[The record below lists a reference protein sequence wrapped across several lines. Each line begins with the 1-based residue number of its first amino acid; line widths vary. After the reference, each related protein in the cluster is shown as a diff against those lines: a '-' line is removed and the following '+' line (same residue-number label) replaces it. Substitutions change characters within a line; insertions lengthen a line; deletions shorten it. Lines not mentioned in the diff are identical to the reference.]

1 MDDIS
6 TAQLSSPSFD
16 PLEGVQ
22 ADGPAGAIPFV
33 YGHPDPDLLPVE
45 KIIAAA
51 EQALRARGRLALQY
65 GPEQGYGPLL
75 DYLIGKVE
83 RDEGLHIARANIM
96 LCAGAAQGLDTAAR
110 LFTRSGDVVLV
121 EAPSYHE
128 AIATLRDHP
137 VELRQVPMDDQGLVV
152 EALAERLEVLK
163 RAGRRVAFLYTIPT
177 FQNPAGIT
185 LTAERRE
192 ALVEL
197 AAEQGL
203 LLVEDDV
210 YRDLCYE
217 GRVPPSLFELA
228 GGRGVIR
235 LGSFSKILAPG
246 LRLGWIIAEA
256 TVIRQIATCGLKGNE
271 GGANPF
277 VAHVVAA
284 FCQEGW
290 LEPHITR
297 LVARYRARRDA
308 LVVALEREMSDDV
321 RWTRPAGG
329 FFVWLTLPAPLEAEA
344 VLAESTERGVV
355 FAPGVRFFAEGG
367 GRRNLRL
374 PFSFLSEA
382 QMAEGVRILAEVIR
396 EQRRPK
402 AQNPKFKANK
412 TDHQTIRL
420 SDQQRR
426 QTNVKSTLERL
437 RD

>member
-1 MDDIS
+1 M
-6 TAQLSSPSFD
+6 
-16 PLEGVQ
+16 Q
-22 ADGPAGAIPFV
+22 AGGPAGAIPFV

-45 KIIAAA
+45 KIITAT
-51 EQALRARGRLALQY
+51 ERALRARGRLALQY

-75 DYLIGKVE
+75 DVLVGKVE
-83 RDEGLHIARANIM
+83 RDEGLRITRANIM

-110 LFTRSGDVVLV
+110 LFTRPGDVVLV

-137 VELRQVPMDDQGLVV
+137 VELRQVPMDDQGLLV
-152 EALAERLEVLK
+152 EALAERLEALR

-192 ALVEL
+192 ALVAL
-197 AAEQGL
+197 AAERGL

-217 GRVPPSLFELA
+217 GQVPPSLFELA
-228 GGRGVIR
+228 GGQGVIR

-246 LRLGWIIAEA
+246 LRLGWIIAAPE
-256 TVIRQIATCGLKGNE
+256 VIQQIVGCGLKGNE

-284 FCQEGW
+284 FCREGW
-290 LEPHITR
+290 LEPHIAR
-297 LVARYRARRDA
+297 LVARYRTRRDA
-308 LVVALEREMSDDV
+308 LLAALEREMPDGV

-329 FFVWLTLPAPLEAEA
+329 FFIWLTLPHPLETEA
-344 VLAESTERGVV
+344 VLAAAAERGVL
-355 FAPGVRFFAEGG
+355 FTSGVRFFAEASEGG

-382 QMAEGVRILAEVIR
+382 QTAKGVRILAEVIR
-396 EQRRPK
+396 EQGRSKFKVQSPKLKGIKGK
-402 AQNPKFKANK
+402 AQ
-412 TDHQTIRL
+412 
-420 SDQQRR
+420 
-426 QTNVKSTLERL
+426 V
-437 RD
+437 

>member
-1 MDDIS
+1 
-6 TAQLSSPSFD
+6 
-16 PLEGVQ
+16 VQ
-22 ADGPAGAIPFV
+22 AGGPAGAIPFV

-45 KIIAAA
+45 KIIAAT
-51 EQALRARGRLALQY
+51 ERALRARGRLALQY
-65 GPEQGYGPLL
+65 GPEQGYGSLL

-83 RDEGLHIARANIM
+83 RDEELRISRADIM
-96 LCAGAAQGLDTAAR
+96 LCAGAAQGLDTVAR
-110 LFTRSGDVVLV
+110 LFTHPGDVVLV

-137 VELRQVPMDDQGLVV
+137 VELRQVLMDDQGLVV

-177 FQNPAGIT
+177 FQNPTGIT

-192 ALVEL
+192 ALAEL
-197 AAEQGL
+197 ASEREL

-210 YRDLCYE
+210 YRDLCFE

-235 LGSFSKILAPG
+235 LGSFSKILAAG
-246 LRLGWIIAEA
+246 LRLGWIIAEPE
-256 TVIRQIATCGLKGNE
+256 VIQRIVGCGLKGNE

-290 LEPHITR
+290 LEPHIAR
-297 LVARYRARRDA
+297 LVGCYRSRRDA
-308 LVVALEREMSDDV
+308 LLAALEQEMPDGV

-329 FFVWLTLPAPLEAEA
+329 FFVWLTLPEPLEAEA
-344 VLAESTERGVV
+344 VLAESTERGVL
-355 FAPGVRFFAEGG
+355 FTPGVRFFAEASEGG
-367 GRRNLRL
+367 GRRNLHL

-382 QMAEGVRILAEVIR
+382 QMAEGVRVLARVIKEQRSRGAR
-396 EQRRPK
+396 EQGSYE
-402 AQNPKFKANK
+402 AQSSKSKG
-412 TDHQTIRL
+412 
-420 SDQQRR
+420 QRW
-426 QTNVKSTLERL
+426 
-437 RD
+437 

>member
-6 TAQLSSPSFD
+6 APQPSLPSFD

-22 ADGPAGAIPFV
+22 AGGPAGAIPFV
-33 YGHPDPDLLPVE
+33 YGHPDPDLLPVD
-45 KIIAAA
+45 KIITAT
-51 EQALRARGRLALQY
+51 ERALRARGRLALQY
-65 GPEQGYGPLL
+65 GSEQGYGPLL

-83 RDEGLHIARANIM
+83 RDEGLRITRANIM

-110 LFTRSGDVVLV
+110 LFTRPGDVVLV

-137 VELRQVPMDDQGLVV
+137 VELRQVPMDGHGLVV
-152 EALAERLEVLK
+152 EALAEQLEALS

-177 FQNPAGIT
+177 FQNPSGIT
-185 LTAERRE
+185 MTAERRE

-228 GGRGVIR
+228 GGQGVIR
-235 LGSFSKILAPG
+235 LGSFSKILAAG
-246 LRLGWIIAEA
+246 LRLGWIIAEPE
-256 TVIRQIATCGLKGNE
+256 VIRRIVGCGLKGNE

-290 LEPHITR
+290 LEPHIAQ
-297 LVARYRARRDA
+297 LVACYRTRRDA
-308 LVVALEREMSDDV
+308 LLAALEREMPDGV

-329 FFVWLTLPAPLEAEA
+329 FFLWLTLPEPLEAEA
-344 VLAESTERGVV
+344 VLAEATERGVL
-355 FAPGVRFFAEGG
+355 FAPGVHFFAEASEGG
-367 GRRNLRL
+367 SRRNLRL
-374 PFSFLSEA
+374 PFSFLSET
-382 QMAEGVRILAEVIR
+382 QMAEGVKILADVIK
-396 EQRRPK
+396 EQGKLK
-402 AQNPKFKANK
+402 AQ
-412 TDHQTIRL
+412 
-420 SDQQRR
+420 SS
-426 QTNVKSTLERL
+426 KSKDDSPEKSLL
-437 RD
+437 

>member
-1 MDDIS
+1 MPDN
-6 TAQLSSPSFD
+6 TFAPQPSPPPFD

-22 ADGPAGAIPFV
+22 AGGPAGAIPFV

-45 KIIAAA
+45 KIITAT
-51 EQALRARGRLALQY
+51 ERALRTRGRLALQY

-75 DYLIGKVE
+75 DVLIGKVE
-83 RDEGLHIARANIM
+83 RDEGLRLTRASIM

-110 LFTRSGDVVLV
+110 LFTRPGDVVLV

-137 VELRQVPMDDQGLVV
+137 VELRQVPMDDQGLLV
-152 EALAERLEVLK
+152 EALAKRLEALN
-163 RAGRRVAFLYTIPT
+163 RAGRRVVFLYTIPT

-192 ALVEL
+192 ALVDL
-197 AAEQGL
+197 ATEQGL

-246 LRLGWIIAEA
+246 LRLGWIIAPAE
-256 TVIRQIATCGLKGNE
+256 VIQRIVSCGLKGNE

-290 LEPHITR
+290 LEPHIAQ

-308 LVVALEREMSDDV
+308 LLAALEREMPEGV

-329 FFVWLTLPAPLEAEA
+329 FFVWLTLPQPLEAEA
-344 VLAESTERGVV
+344 VLAEARERGVV
-355 FAPGVRFFAEGG
+355 FVPGVRFFAEASEGG

-374 PFSFLSEA
+374 PFSVLSEA
-382 QMAEGVRILAEVIR
+382 QMAEGVKILAEVIR
-396 EQRRPK
+396 GQG
-402 AQNPKFKANK
+402 
-412 TDHQTIRL
+412 
-420 SDQQRR
+420 S
-426 QTNVKSTLERL
+426 
-437 RD
+437 RDTS

>member
-1 MDDIS
+1 M
-6 TAQLSSPSFD
+6 
-16 PLEGVQ
+16 Q
-22 ADGPAGAIPFV
+22 AGGPAGAIPFV

-45 KIIAAA
+45 KIIAAT
-51 EQALRARGRLALQY
+51 ERALRARGRLALQY
-65 GPEQGYGPLL
+65 GPEQGYGSLL

-83 RDEGLHIARANIM
+83 RDEELRISRADIM
-96 LCAGAAQGLDTAAR
+96 LCAGAAQGLDTVAR
-110 LFTRSGDVVLV
+110 LFTHPGDVVLV

-137 VELRQVPMDDQGLVV
+137 VELRQVLMDDQGLVV

-177 FQNPAGIT
+177 FQNPTGIT

-192 ALVEL
+192 ALAEL
-197 AAEQGL
+197 ASEREL

-210 YRDLCYE
+210 YRDLCFE

-235 LGSFSKILAPG
+235 LGSFSKILAAG
-246 LRLGWIIAEA
+246 LRLGWIIAEPE
-256 TVIRQIATCGLKGNE
+256 VIQRIVGCGLKGNE

-290 LEPHITR
+290 LEPHIAR
-297 LVARYRARRDA
+297 LVGCYRSRRDA
-308 LVVALEREMSDDV
+308 LLAALEQEMPDGV

-329 FFVWLTLPAPLEAEA
+329 FFVWLTLPEPLEAEA
-344 VLAESTERGVV
+344 VLAESTERGVL
-355 FAPGVRFFAEGG
+355 FTPGVRFFAEASEGG

-382 QMAEGVRILAEVIR
+382 QMAEGVRVLARVIKEQRSRGAR
-396 EQRRPK
+396 EQGSYE
-402 AQNPKFKANK
+402 AQSSKSKG
-412 TDHQTIRL
+412 
-420 SDQQRR
+420 QRW
-426 QTNVKSTLERL
+426 
-437 RD
+437 

>member
-1 MDDIS
+1 MIPLL
-6 TAQLSSPSFD
+6 LSHPFDSPSTGLRTRLRTPLCPFLT

-22 ADGPAGAIPFV
+22 AGGPAGAIPFV
-33 YGHPDPDLLPVE
+33 YGHPDPNLLPVE
-45 KIIAAA
+45 KIIAAT
-51 EQALRARGRLALQY
+51 ERALRTRGRLALQY

-83 RDEGLHIARANIM
+83 RDEGLRITRANIM

-110 LFTRSGDVVLV
+110 LFTHPDDVVLL

-137 VELRQVPMDDQGLVV
+137 VELRQVPIDDQGLVV
-152 EALAERLEVLK
+152 EALAKRLEALSLI
-163 RAGRRVAFLYTIPT
+163 GRRVAFLYIIPT
-177 FQNPAGIT
+177 FQNPAGVT
-185 LTAERRE
+185 LAAERRE

-197 AAEQGL
+197 AAERGL

-210 YRDLCYE
+210 YRDLCFE

-235 LGSFSKILAPG
+235 LGSFSKILAAG
-246 LRLGWIIAEA
+246 LRLGWIIAEPD
-256 TVIRQIATCGLKGNE
+256 VIQRIIGCGLKGNE

-290 LEPHITR
+290 LEPHIAQ
-297 LVARYRARRDA
+297 LVARYRTRRDA
-308 LVVALEREMSDDV
+308 LLAALGREMPDGV

-329 FFVWLTLPAPLEAEA
+329 FFVWLTLPEPLEAEA
-344 VLAESTERGVV
+344 VLAVATERGVI
-355 FAPGVRFFAEGG
+355 FTPGARFFAQASEGG

-382 QMAEGVRILAEVIR
+382 QMAEGVRTLAEVIR
-396 EQRRPK
+396 EQGSSEAQSSKETGDRP
-402 AQNPKFKANK
+402 
-412 TDHQTIRL
+412 DHPT
-420 SDQQRR
+420 
-426 QTNVKSTLERL
+426 T
-437 RD
+437 

>member
-1 MDDIS
+1 LVIK
-6 TAQLSSPSFD
+6 SPSDEWISFD

-22 ADGPAGAIPFV
+22 AGGPAGAIPFV

-45 KIIAAA
+45 KIIAAT
-51 EQALRARGRLALQY
+51 ERALRGRGRLALQY

-75 DYLIGKVE
+75 DYLVGKAG
-83 RDEGLHIARANIM
+83 RDEGLHINRANIM

-110 LFTRSGDVVLV
+110 LFAHPGDVVLV

-152 EALAERLEVLK
+152 EALAERLEALS
-163 RAGRRVAFLYTIPT
+163 RAGRRVAFLYTVPT

-197 AAEQGL
+197 AAERGL

-210 YRDLCYE
+210 YRDLCFE

-235 LGSFSKILAPG
+235 LGSFSKILAAG
-246 LRLGWIIAEA
+246 LRLGWIIAGPE
-256 TVIRQIATCGLKGNE
+256 VIQRIIGCGLKRNE

-290 LEPHITR
+290 LEPHIAQ

-308 LVVALEREMSDDV
+308 LLAALEQAMPDGV

-329 FFVWLTLPAPLEAEA
+329 FFLWLTLPEPLEAKA
-344 VLAESTERGVV
+344 VLAAARERKVL
-355 FAPGVRFFAEGG
+355 FASGTRFFAEASEGG

-396 EQRRPK
+396 EQ
-402 AQNPKFKANK
+402 
-412 TDHQTIRL
+412 L
-420 SDQQRR
+420 
-426 QTNVKSTLERL
+426 STLATKGRPRPDL
-437 RD
+437 VAKPS

>member
-1 MDDIS
+1 MPDS
-6 TAQLSSPSFD
+6 APGLQPSPSPFD

-22 ADGPAGAIPFV
+22 AGGLRPDGSTGSPRGPVEGPARAIPFV

-45 KIIAAA
+45 KIITAT
-51 EQALRARGRLALQY
+51 ERALRARGRLALQY

-83 RDEGLHIARANIM
+83 RDEGLRIARANIM

-110 LFTRSGDVVLV
+110 LFTRPGDVVLV

-137 VELRQVPMDDQGLVV
+137 VELRQVPIGDQGLVV
-152 EALAERLEVLK
+152 EALDERLEALS

-197 AAEQGL
+197 AAERGL

-217 GRVPPSLFELA
+217 VRVPPSLFELA

-235 LGSFSKILAPG
+235 LGSFSKILAAG
-246 LRLGWIIAEA
+246 LRLGWIIAEPE
-256 TVIRQIATCGLKGNE
+256 VIRRIVGCGLKGNE

-290 LEPHITR
+290 LEPHIAR
-297 LVARYRARRDA
+297 LVARYRTRRDA
-308 LVVALEREMSDDV
+308 LLAALEREMPDGV
-321 RWTRPAGG
+321 RWTCPAGG
-329 FFVWLTLPAPLEAEA
+329 FFIWLTLPEPLEAEA
-344 VLAESTERGVV
+344 VLAKATERGVL
-355 FAPGVRFFAEGG
+355 FTPGVRFFAEASEGG
-367 GRRNLRL
+367 GRGNLRL
-374 PFSFLSEA
+374 PFSFLSET
-382 QMAEGVRILAEVIR
+382 QMAEGVRVLAEVIR
-396 EQRRPK
+396 
-402 AQNPKFKANK
+402 
-412 TDHQTIRL
+412 
-420 SDQQRR
+420 QQGTEGQETRS
-426 QTNVKSTLERL
+426 VGAGHSL
-437 RD
+437 

>member
-1 MDDIS
+1 LDDTS
-6 TAQLSSPSFD
+6 TLQPSSPPFD

-22 ADGPAGAIPFV
+22 AGGPAGAIPFV

-45 KIIAAA
+45 KIITAT

-83 RDEGLHIARANIM
+83 RDEGLRISRANIM

-110 LFTRSGDVVLV
+110 LFTRPGDLVLV

-137 VELRQVPMDDQGLVV
+137 VELRQVPIDDQGMVV
-152 EALAERLEVLK
+152 EALAERLDTLSQS
-163 RAGRRVAFLYTIPT
+163 GRVAFLYTVPT
-177 FQNPAGIT
+177 FQNPAGVT

-192 ALVEL
+192 ALAEL
-197 AAEQGL
+197 ASERGL

-228 GGRGVIR
+228 GARGVIR
-235 LGSFSKILAPG
+235 LGSFSKILAAG

-256 TVIRQIATCGLKGNE
+256 EVIQRIVSCGLKGNE

-290 LEPHITR
+290 LEPHIAQ

-308 LVVALEREMSDDV
+308 LLASLKREMPDGV

-329 FFVWLTLPAPLEAEA
+329 FFLWLTLPEPLEAEA
-344 VLAESTERGVV
+344 VLADAASLTAERGVI
-355 FAPGVRFFAEGG
+355 FTPGARFFAEEG
-367 GRRNLRL
+367 GRCNLRL
-374 PFSFLSEA
+374 PFSFLSEE
-382 QMAEGVRILAEVIR
+382 QMAEGVRVLAEVIR
-396 EQRRPK
+396 GARG
-402 AQNPKFKANK
+402 
-412 TDHQTIRL
+412 
-420 SDQQRR
+420 
-426 QTNVKSTLERL
+426 
-437 RD
+437 

>member
-1 MDDIS
+1 MNLMSDNIP
-6 TAQLSSPSFD
+6 ALQPSPPPFD

-22 ADGPAGAIPFV
+22 AGGLRPEPVEGPSGAIPFV

-45 KIIAAA
+45 KIIIAT
-51 EQALRARGRLALQY
+51 ERALRARGRLALQY

-83 RDEGLHIARANIM
+83 RDEGLRISRANIM

-110 LFTRSGDVVLV
+110 LFTHPGDVVLV

-137 VELRQVPMDDQGLVV
+137 VELRQVPMDEQGLAV
-152 EALAERLEVLK
+152 EALAKRLEVLSQ
-163 RAGRRVAFLYTIPT
+163 AGRRVAFLYTIPT
-177 FQNPAGIT
+177 FQNPGGIT

-192 ALVEL
+192 SLVEL
-197 AAEQGL
+197 AAERGL

-228 GGRGVIR
+228 RGQRVIR
-235 LGSFSKILAPG
+235 LGSFSKILAAG
-246 LRLGWIIAEA
+246 LRLGWIMAEPE
-256 TVIRQIATCGLKGNE
+256 VIRQIVGCGLKGNE

-284 FCQEGW
+284 FCKEGW
-290 LEPHITR
+290 LEPHIAR
-297 LVARYRARRDA
+297 LVARYRARRDTLLA
-308 LVVALEREMSDDV
+308 ALEQEMPDGV

-329 FFVWLTLPAPLEAEA
+329 FFLWLTLPEPLEAEA
-344 VLAESTERGVV
+344 VLAAATEQGVL

-396 EQRRPK
+396 EQ
-402 AQNPKFKANK
+402 
-412 TDHQTIRL
+412 L
-420 SDQQRR
+420 
-426 QTNVKSTLERL
+426 STLATKGRPRPDL
-437 RD
+437 VGKPS

>member
-1 MDDIS
+1 M
-6 TAQLSSPSFD
+6 
-16 PLEGVQ
+16 
-22 ADGPAGAIPFV
+22 
-33 YGHPDPDLLPVE
+33 E
-45 KIIAAA
+45 KIIIAT
-51 EQALRARGRLALQY
+51 ERALRARGRLALQY

-83 RDEGLHIARANIM
+83 RDEGLRITRANIM

-110 LFTRSGDVVLV
+110 LFTRPGDVVLV

-137 VELRQVPMDDQGLVV
+137 VELRQVPMDGHGLVV
-152 EALAERLEVLK
+152 EALAEQLEALS

-177 FQNPAGIT
+177 FQNPSGIT
-185 LTAERRE
+185 MTAERRE

-228 GGRGVIR
+228 GGQGVIR
-235 LGSFSKILAPG
+235 LGSFSKILAAG
-246 LRLGWIIAEA
+246 LRLGWIMAEPE
-256 TVIRQIATCGLKGNE
+256 VIRQIVSCGLKGNE

-290 LEPHITR
+290 LEPHIAQ
-297 LVARYRARRDA
+297 LVARYRTRRDA
-308 LVVALEREMSDDV
+308 LLAALGREMPDGV
-321 RWTRPAGG
+321 RWTRPSGG
-329 FFVWLTLPAPLEAEA
+329 FFVWLTLPEPLEAEA
-344 VLAESTERGVV
+344 VLAAATERGVI
-355 FAPGVRFFAEGG
+355 FTPGARFFAQASEGG

-396 EQRRPK
+396 EQGSSEAQSSKLK
-402 AQNPKFKANK
+402 AQSSKSKVQSPKE
-412 TDHQTIRL
+412 TGDRPDHPT
-420 SDQQRR
+420 
-426 QTNVKSTLERL
+426 T
-437 RD
+437 

>member
-1 MDDIS
+1 
-6 TAQLSSPSFD
+6 
-16 PLEGVQ
+16 VQ
-22 ADGPAGAIPFV
+22 AGGPAGAIPFV

-45 KIIAAA
+45 KIIAAT
-51 EQALRARGRLALQY
+51 ERALRARGRLALQY
-65 GPEQGYGPLL
+65 GPEQGYGSLL

-83 RDEGLHIARANIM
+83 RDEELRISRADIM
-96 LCAGAAQGLDTAAR
+96 LCAGAAQGLDTVAR
-110 LFTRSGDVVLV
+110 LFTHPGDVVLV

-137 VELRQVPMDDQGLVV
+137 VELRQVLMDDQGLVV

-177 FQNPAGIT
+177 FQNPTGIT

-192 ALVEL
+192 ALAEL
-197 AAEQGL
+197 ASEREL

-210 YRDLCYE
+210 YRDLCFE

-235 LGSFSKILAPG
+235 LGSFSKILAAG
-246 LRLGWIIAEA
+246 LRLGWIIAEPE
-256 TVIRQIATCGLKGNE
+256 VIQRIVGCGLKGNE

-290 LEPHITR
+290 LEPHIAR
-297 LVARYRARRDA
+297 LVGCYRSRRDA
-308 LVVALEREMSDDV
+308 LLAALEQEMPDGV

-329 FFVWLTLPAPLEAEA
+329 FFVWLTLPEPLEAEA
-344 VLAESTERGVV
+344 VLAESTERGVL
-355 FAPGVRFFAEGG
+355 FTPGVRFFAEASEGG

-382 QMAEGVRILAEVIR
+382 QMAEGVRVLARVIKEQRSRGAR
-396 EQRRPK
+396 EQGSYE
-402 AQNPKFKANK
+402 AQSSKSKG
-412 TDHQTIRL
+412 
-420 SDQQRR
+420 QRW
-426 QTNVKSTLERL
+426 
-437 RD
+437 

>member
-1 MDDIS
+1 
-6 TAQLSSPSFD
+6 
-16 PLEGVQ
+16 VQ
-22 ADGPAGAIPFV
+22 AGGPAGAIPFV

-45 KIIAAA
+45 KIIAAT
-51 EQALRARGRLALQY
+51 ERALRARGRLALQY
-65 GPEQGYGPLL
+65 GPEQGYGSLL

-83 RDEGLHIARANIM
+83 RDEELRISRADIM
-96 LCAGAAQGLDTAAR
+96 LCAGAAQGLDTVAR
-110 LFTRSGDVVLV
+110 LFTHPGDVVLV

-137 VELRQVPMDDQGLVV
+137 VELRQVLMDDQGLVV
-152 EALAERLEVLK
+152 EALVERLEVLK

-177 FQNPAGIT
+177 FQNPTGIT

-192 ALVEL
+192 ALAEL
-197 AAEQGL
+197 ASEREL

-210 YRDLCYE
+210 YRDLCFE

-235 LGSFSKILAPG
+235 LGSFSKILAAG
-246 LRLGWIIAEA
+246 LRLGWIIAEPE
-256 TVIRQIATCGLKGNE
+256 VIQRIVGCGLKGNE

-290 LEPHITR
+290 LEPHIAR
-297 LVARYRARRDA
+297 LVGCYRSRRDA
-308 LVVALEREMSDDV
+308 LLAALEQEMPDGV

-329 FFVWLTLPAPLEAEA
+329 FFVWLTLPEPLEAEA
-344 VLAESTERGVV
+344 VLAESTERGVL
-355 FAPGVRFFAEGG
+355 FTPGVRFFAEASEGG

-382 QMAEGVRILAEVIR
+382 QMAEGVRVLARVIKEQRSRGAR
-396 EQRRPK
+396 EQGSYE
-402 AQNPKFKANK
+402 AQSSKSKG
-412 TDHQTIRL
+412 
-420 SDQQRR
+420 QRW
-426 QTNVKSTLERL
+426 
-437 RD
+437 

>member
-1 MDDIS
+1 MSDNIH
-6 TAQLSSPSFD
+6 AHQPSAPPFD

-22 ADGPAGAIPFV
+22 AGGPAGAIPFV

-45 KIIAAA
+45 KIIAAT
-51 EQALRARGRLALQY
+51 ERALRARGRLALQY

-83 RDEGLHIARANIM
+83 RDEGLRIARANIM
-96 LCAGAAQGLDTAAR
+96 LCAGAAQGLDTVAR
-110 LFTRSGDVVLV
+110 LFARPGDVVLV

-128 AIATLRDHP
+128 AIGTLRDHP
-137 VELRQVPMDDQGLVV
+137 VELRQSPIDDHGLVV
-152 EALAERLEVLK
+152 EALAEQLDALS

-185 LTAERRE
+185 LTVERRK

-197 AAEQGL
+197 AVERGL

-210 YRDLCYE
+210 YRDLCFE

-228 GGRGVIR
+228 GERGVIR
-235 LGSFSKILAPG
+235 LGSFSKILAAG

-256 TVIRQIATCGLKGNE
+256 EVIRRMVGCGLKGNE

-277 VAHVVAA
+277 VAHVVSA

-290 LEPHITR
+290 LEPHIAQ

-308 LVVALEREMSDDV
+308 LLKALEQEMPDGV
-321 RWTRPAGG
+321 HWTRPTGG
-329 FFVWLTLPAPLEAEA
+329 FFLWLTLPEPLEAEA
-344 VLAESTERGVV
+344 VLAEATERGVL
-355 FAPGVRFFAEGG
+355 FAPGVRFFAEPSGRG

-374 PFSFLSEA
+374 PFSFLSET
-382 QMAEGVRILAEVIR
+382 QMAAGVRALAAVIR
-396 EQRRPK
+396 EQRI
-402 AQNPKFKANK
+402 
-412 TDHQTIRL
+412 D
-420 SDQQRR
+420 
-426 QTNVKSTLERL
+426 
-437 RD
+437 

>member
-1 MDDIS
+1 MSKVINDDF
-6 TAQLSSPSFD
+6 APQPSSPTSD

-22 ADGPAGAIPFV
+22 AGGPAGAIPFV
-33 YGHPDPDLLPVE
+33 YGHPDPELLPVE
-45 KIIAAA
+45 KIITAT
-51 EQALRARGRLALQY
+51 ERALRARGRLALQY

-96 LCAGAAQGLDTAAR
+96 LCAGAARGLDTAAR
-110 LFTRSGDVVLV
+110 LFTRPGDVVLV

-137 VELRQVPMDDQGLVV
+137 VELRQVPMDSQGLVV
-152 EALAERLEVLK
+152 EALAERLDAL
-163 RAGRRVAFLYTIPT
+163 RLIRRRVAFLYTVPT
-177 FQNPAGIT
+177 FQNPAGVT
-185 LTAERRE
+185 LTGERRA
-192 ALVEL
+192 ALAEL

-217 GRVPPSLFELA
+217 GQVPSSLFGLA

-235 LGSFSKILAPG
+235 LGSFSKILAAG
-246 LRLGWIIAEA
+246 LRLGWIMAESD
-256 TVIRQIATCGLKGNE
+256 VIQQIVGCGLKGNE

-290 LEPHITR
+290 LEPHIAR

-308 LVVALEREMSDDV
+308 LLAALEREMPDRV

-329 FFVWLTLPAPLEAEA
+329 FFVWLTLPEPLDAEA
-344 VLAESTERGVV
+344 VLADAASPTAEHRVI
-355 FAPGVRFFAEGG
+355 FAPGVRFFAEEG

-382 QMAEGVRILAEVIR
+382 QMAEGVRILAEVIT
-396 EQRRPK
+396 EQG
-402 AQNPKFKANK
+402 ANK
-412 TDHQTIRL
+412 SSHA
-420 SDQQRR
+420 S
-426 QTNVKSTLERL
+426 
-437 RD
+437 

>member
-1 MDDIS
+1 M
-6 TAQLSSPSFD
+6 PFFD

-22 ADGPAGAIPFV
+22 AGGPAGAIPFV
-33 YGHPDPDLLPVE
+33 YGHPDLDILPAG
-45 KIIAAA
+45 KIIAAT
-51 EQALRARGRLALQY
+51 ERALRTRGRLALQY

-83 RDEGLHIARANIM
+83 RDEGLRITRANIM

-110 LFTRSGDVVLV
+110 LFTHPDDVVLL

-137 VELRQVPMDDQGLVV
+137 VELRQVPIDDQGLVV
-152 EALAERLEVLK
+152 EALAKRLEALSLI
-163 RAGRRVAFLYTIPT
+163 GRRVAFLYIIPT

-185 LTAERRE
+185 LAAERRE

-197 AAEQGL
+197 AAERGL

-210 YRDLCYE
+210 YRDLCFE

-235 LGSFSKILAPG
+235 LGSFSKILAAG
-246 LRLGWIIAEA
+246 LRLGWIIAEPD
-256 TVIRQIATCGLKGNE
+256 VIQRIIGCGLKGNE

-290 LEPHITR
+290 LEPHIAQ
-297 LVARYRARRDA
+297 LVARYRTRRDA
-308 LVVALEREMSDDV
+308 LLAALGREMPDGV
-321 RWTRPAGG
+321 RWTRPSGG
-329 FFVWLTLPAPLEAEA
+329 FFVWLTLPEPLEAEA
-344 VLAESTERGVV
+344 VLAVATERGVI
-355 FAPGVRFFAEGG
+355 FTPGARFFAQASEGG
-367 GRRNLRL
+367 GWRNLRL

-382 QMAEGVRILAEVIR
+382 QMTEGVRILAEVIR
-396 EQRRPK
+396 EQRSKGVDP
-402 AQNPKFKANK
+402 
-412 TDHQTIRL
+412 TT
-420 SDQQRR
+420 
-426 QTNVKSTLERL
+426 
-437 RD
+437 

>member
-1 MDDIS
+1 MPDNVPAS
-6 TAQLSSPSFD
+6 QPSFD
-16 PLEGVQ
+16 PLEDVQ
-22 ADGPAGAIPFV
+22 AGGPAGAIPFV
-33 YGHPDPDLLPVE
+33 YGHPDPELLPVE
-45 KIIAAA
+45 KVIAAT
-51 EQALRARGRLALQY
+51 ERALRARGRLALQY

-83 RDEGLHIARANIM
+83 QDEGLSITRANIM
-96 LCAGAAQGLDTAAR
+96 LCAGAAQGLDTTAR
-110 LFTRSGDVVLV
+110 LFTRPGDVVLV

-152 EALAERLEVLK
+152 EALAERLEVLSW
-163 RAGRRVAFLYTIPT
+163 AGRRVAFLYTIPT

-197 AAEQGL
+197 AGERGL

-210 YRDLCYE
+210 YRDLCFE

-235 LGSFSKILAPG
+235 LGSFSKILAAG
-246 LRLGWIIAEA
+246 LRLGWIIAEPE
-256 TVIRQIATCGLKGNE
+256 VIQHIVGCGLKGNE

-277 VAHVVAA
+277 GAHVVAA

-290 LEPHITR
+290 LEPHIAR

-308 LVVALEREMSDDV
+308 LLAALEREMPDGV
-321 RWTRPAGG
+321 HWTRPAGG
-329 FFVWLTLPAPLEAEA
+329 FFVWLTLPELLEAEA
-344 VLAESTERGVV
+344 VLAESTGQGVL
-355 FAPGVRFFAEGG
+355 FTPGARFFAEASEGG

-374 PFSFLSEA
+374 PFSFLSED
-382 QMAEGVRILAEVIR
+382 QMVEGIRVLAEVIK
-396 EQRRPK
+396 EQGNRGAQEQGRPK
-402 AQNPKFKANK
+402 AQSSKSKAQREQDRPPDHLTTRPK
-412 TDHQTIRL
+412 
-420 SDQQRR
+420 
-426 QTNVKSTLERL
+426 
-437 RD
+437 

>member
-1 MDDIS
+1 MGGTS
-6 TAQLSSPSFD
+6 TPQPSLRSFD

-22 ADGPAGAIPFV
+22 AGGPAGAIPFV
-33 YGHPDPDLLPVE
+33 YGHPDPNLLPVE
-45 KIIAAA
+45 KIIAAT
-51 EQALRARGRLALQY
+51 ERALRARGRLALQY

-83 RDEGLHIARANIM
+83 RDEGLRIARPNIM

-110 LFTRSGDVVLV
+110 LFTRPGAVVLV

-192 ALVEL
+192 ALVQL
-197 AAEQGL
+197 AAERGL

-217 GRVPPSLFELA
+217 GQVPPSLFELA

-235 LGSFSKILAPG
+235 LGGFSKILAAG
-246 LRLGWIIAEA
+246 LRLGWIIAEPE
-256 TVIRQIATCGLKGNE
+256 VIQRIVSCGLKGNE

-290 LEPHITR
+290 LEPHIAR
-297 LVARYRARRDA
+297 LVARYRTKRDA
-308 LVVALEREMSDDV
+308 LLAALKREIPDGV

-329 FFVWLTLPAPLEAEA
+329 FFVWLTLPEPLEAEA
-344 VLAESTERGVV
+344 VLTEATERGVI
-355 FAPGVRFFAEGG
+355 FAPGTRFFAEGG

-396 EQRRPK
+396 EQ
-402 AQNPKFKANK
+402 
-412 TDHQTIRL
+412 L
-420 SDQQRR
+420 S
-426 QTNVKSTLERL
+426 TKGSEPAGG
-437 RD
+437 

>member
-1 MDDIS
+1 LDDTS
-6 TAQLSSPSFD
+6 TLQPSSPPFD

-22 ADGPAGAIPFV
+22 AGGPAGAIPFV

-45 KIIAAA
+45 KIITAT

-75 DYLIGKVE
+75 DYLIGKIE
-83 RDEGLHIARANIM
+83 RDEGLRISRANIM
-96 LCAGAAQGLDTAAR
+96 LCAGAARGLDTAAR
-110 LFTRSGDVVLV
+110 LFTRPGDVVLV

-137 VELRQVPMDDQGLVV
+137 VELRQVPIDDQGLVV
-152 EALAERLEVLK
+152 EALAERLDALSQV
-163 RAGRRVAFLYTIPT
+163 GRVAFLYTVPT
-177 FQNPAGIT
+177 FQNPAGVT

-192 ALVEL
+192 ALAEL
-197 AAEQGL
+197 ASERGL

-235 LGSFSKILAPG
+235 LESFSKILAAG

-256 TVIRQIATCGLKGNE
+256 EVIQRIVSCGLKGNE

-290 LEPHITR
+290 LEPHIAQ
-297 LVARYRARRDA
+297 LVVRYRARRDA
-308 LVVALEREMSDDV
+308 LLASLKREMPDGV

-329 FFVWLTLPAPLEAEA
+329 FFIWLTLPQPLEAEA
-344 VLAESTERGVV
+344 VLADAASLTAERGVI
-355 FAPGVRFFAEGG
+355 FAPGARFFAEEG

-374 PFSFLSEA
+374 PFSFLSEE
-382 QMAEGVRILAEVIR
+382 QMTEGVRVLAEVIR
-396 EQRRPK
+396 GARE
-402 AQNPKFKANK
+402 
-412 TDHQTIRL
+412 
-420 SDQQRR
+420 
-426 QTNVKSTLERL
+426 
-437 RD
+437 

>member
-1 MDDIS
+1 MPDN
-6 TAQLSSPSFD
+6 TFAPQPSPPPFD

-22 ADGPAGAIPFV
+22 AGGPAGAIPFV

-45 KIIAAA
+45 KIITAT
-51 EQALRARGRLALQY
+51 ERALRTRGRLALQY

-75 DYLIGKVE
+75 DVLIGKVE
-83 RDEGLHIARANIM
+83 RDEGLRLTRASIM

-110 LFTRSGDVVLV
+110 LFTRPGDVVLV

-137 VELRQVPMDDQGLVV
+137 VELRQVPMDDQGLLV
-152 EALAERLEVLK
+152 EALAKRLEALN
-163 RAGRRVAFLYTIPT
+163 RAGRRVVFLYTIPT

-192 ALVEL
+192 ALVDL
-197 AAEQGL
+197 ATEQGL

-246 LRLGWIIAEA
+246 LRLGWIIAEPE
-256 TVIRQIATCGLKGNE
+256 VIQRIVSCGLRGNE

-290 LEPHITR
+290 LEPHIAR

-308 LVVALEREMSDDV
+308 LLAGLERGMPDGV

-329 FFVWLTLPAPLEAEA
+329 FFIWLTLPEPLEAEA
-344 VLAESTERGVV
+344 VLTEARERGVL
-355 FAPGVRFFAEGG
+355 FTPGTRFFAEASEGG

-382 QMAEGVRILAEVIR
+382 QMAEGVRVLAEVIR
-396 EQRRPK
+396 EQVNRRS
-402 AQNPKFKANK
+402 A
-412 TDHQTIRL
+412 HGR
-420 SDQQRR
+420 
-426 QTNVKSTLERL
+426 
-437 RD
+437 